1 MLQDKYDC
9 DIFMSIDKKN
19 SHQLENLNSKN
30 DTNNEDIKNAIEFI
44 KPIKYYIVDDCT
56 FNKDFNSFH
65 MDQRINFPS
74 IKSQQLIKKNIV
86 TSAILETD
94 SSSNSEYLKFKQ
106 IFFNT
111 NENQYSIWYKQM
123 YLKELRQYFAVNQ
136 CYNMLIEH
144 IIITGT
150 KYDLIIRL
158 RFDQLIW
165 SENDDWLSNF
175 EKNSE
180 NVPLYNEENINIIK
194 NSSIKRSLQ
203 LDDSEEN
210 TICVFGGGIIKT
222 YGYVNDQ
229 FWIHGIDLIHKMSQ
243 FYKMLFGI
251 INETHK
257 EHMPYSGGNIEH
269 IFLRFLFENN
279 IKIKK
284 TNVKGTFIREFSK

>member
-1 MLQDKYDC
+1 
-9 DIFMSIDKKN
+9 
-19 SHQLENLNSKN
+19 
-30 DTNNEDIKNAIEFI
+30 
-44 KPIKYYIVDDCT
+44 
-56 FNKDFNSFH
+56 
-65 MDQRINFPS
+65 
-74 IKSQQLIKKNIV
+74 
-86 TSAILETD
+86 
-94 SSSNSEYLKFKQ
+94 
-106 IFFNT
+106 
-111 NENQYSIWYKQM
+111 
-123 YLKELRQYFAVNQ
+123 
-136 CYNMLIEH
+136 MLIDH
-144 IIITGT
+144 IIVTGT

-180 NVPLYNEENINIIK
+180 NVPLYNEQNINIVK
-194 NSSIKRSLQ
+194 NPSIKRSLR

-243 FYKMLFGI
+243 FYKNLFNL

-269 IFLRFLFENN
+269 ILLRFLFENN

-284 TNVKGTFIREFSK
+284 TNVKGAFIREFSK